1 MRIFLVILA
10 ILTGLHLAAQEDYK
24 IKINDSALGV
34 SPNKLYQIVV
44 NGQKINL
51 MLLLNDTVAFENT
64 LCTFQHLKEYKVAKT
79 ELGKGIEQ
87 AVLLTAE
94 GSGLLIQS
102 YLTINPTNLNE
113 TMLKEITKES
123 LSYGYELKRE
133 DYERVLKSGQK
144 VKVDRAVLTYRGQR
158 NIYEVM
164 TIGKKDEG
172 ILIVSLIIN
181 EEKSAQAL
189 GIIDLMWRSLVYN

>member
-1 MRIFLVILA
+1 MRNILI
-10 ILTGLHLAAQEDYK
+10 ILTLLKGLYSEAQEDYK
-24 IKINDSALGV
+24 IRINDSSLAV
-34 SPNKLYQIVV
+34 SPDKEYQIVV

-51 MLLLNDTVAFENT
+51 MLMLNDTLRFDNSQ
-64 LCTFQHLKEYKVAKT
+64 CSFQHLKEYKVAKT

-94 GSGLLIQS
+94 GSGILIQS

-123 LSYGYELKRE
+123 LSYGYEMKRE
-133 DYERVLKSGQK
+133 DYERTLKSGQQ

-164 TIGKKDEG
+164 TIGKKDQG
-172 ILIVSLIIN
+172 VLIVSLVIN

-189 GIIDLMWRSLVYN
+189 GIIDLLWRSFVYK